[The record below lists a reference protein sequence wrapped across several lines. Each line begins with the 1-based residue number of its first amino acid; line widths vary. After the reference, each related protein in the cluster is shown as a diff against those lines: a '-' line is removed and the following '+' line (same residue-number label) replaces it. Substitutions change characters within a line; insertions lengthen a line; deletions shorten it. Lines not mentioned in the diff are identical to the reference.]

1 VVKDTKIFL
10 ILIAPILLVSLI
22 PNSDAT
28 INLENMSLLSDDG
41 NLVIDF
47 GKNIIE
53 QKTSKIKSIPTLEFG
68 IVQTVS
74 QHYFL
79 DFSDNL
85 SVKVYGNSIVVKS
98 FDQQIF
104 IYAQN
109 IGSNNYL
116 INAYTV
122 DNGFKKQSFRGTL
135 EPISG
140 PKTLESE
147 IIGTLPEMK
156 ILVKHTERAH
166 WQHLYFITARVF
178 DAELNKF
185 NEFDQ
190 NWGYIPGINILVEI
204 FNEDDEL
211 LTSLSGQT
219 GNTGYFEA
227 EYYIV
232 ENLIPRGDYLVNV
245 TADNGLV
252 QLTKSLPLFILGER
266 APSGGNSTVP

>member
-1 VVKDTKIFL
+1 MVKDTKIFIIPIIL
-10 ILIAPILLVSLI
+10 ILLI
-22 PNSDAT
+22 PLMPNSDAK
-28 INLENMSLLSDDG
+28 INLEGMSLLSEDG
-41 NLVIDF
+41 SLVIDF
-47 GKNIIE
+47 GENTLE
-53 QKTSKIKSIPTLEFG
+53 QRLTKIKTIPTLEFG

-85 SVKVYGNSIVVKS
+85 SVKVYGNSIVIKS

-116 INAYTV
+116 INAYTI

-140 PKTLESE
+140 PETLESE

-156 ILVKHTERAH
+156 ILVKQTDRVY
-166 WQHLYFITARVF
+166 WKHLYFITARVF

-190 NWGYIPGINILVEI
+190 NWGYIPGVNILVEI
-204 FNEDDEL
+204 FNEDNEL
-211 LTSLSGQT
+211 ITSLAGQT
-219 GNTGYFEA
+219 GNTGYYDA
-227 EYYIV
+227 EYYIIN
-232 ENLIPRGDYLVNV
+232 NLIPRGDYSVNV
-245 TADNGLV
+245 TADNGQV
-252 QLTKSLPLFILGER
+252 QLTKTFPLYILGEEPDR
-266 APSGGNSTVP
+266 GNSGP

>member
-1 VVKDTKIFL
+1 MVKDTKIFIIPIIL
-10 ILIAPILLVSLI
+10 ILLI
-22 PNSDAT
+22 PLMPNSDAK
-28 INLENMSLLSDDG
+28 INLEGMSLLSEDG
-41 NLVIDF
+41 SLVIDF
-47 GKNIIE
+47 GENTLE
-53 QKTSKIKSIPTLEFG
+53 QRLSKIKTIPTLEFG

-116 INAYTV
+116 INAYTI

-140 PKTLESE
+140 PETLESE
-147 IIGTLPEMK
+147 IIGTLPEMNL
-156 ILVKHTERAH
+156 LVKHTERLY
-166 WQHLYFITARVF
+166 WKESYFISARVF
-178 DAELNKF
+178 DAELNRF

-190 NWGYIPGINILVEI
+190 NWGYITGIDILVEI
-204 FNEDDEL
+204 FNGDDEL

-219 GNTGYFEA
+219 GNTGYYEA
-227 EYYIV
+227 EYYVID
-232 ENLIPRGDYLVNV
+232 NLNPRGAYTVNV
-245 TADNGLV
+245 TADNGQV
-252 QLTKSLPLFILGER
+252 ELTKTFPLHILGQR
-266 APSGGNSTVP
+266 PSDSSGP

>member
-1 VVKDTKIFL
+1 M
-10 ILIAPILLVSLI
+10 
-22 PNSDAT
+22 PNSDAK
-28 INLENMSLLSDDG
+28 INLEGMSLLSVDG
-41 NLVIDF
+41 SLVIDF
-47 GKNIIE
+47 GENTLE
-53 QKTSKIKSIPTLEFG
+53 QRLSKIKTIPTLEFG

-116 INAYTV
+116 INAYTI

-140 PKTLESE
+140 PETLESE

-156 ILVKHTERAH
+156 ILVKQTDRVY
-166 WQHLYFITARVF
+166 WKHLYSITVRVF
-178 DAELNKF
+178 DVELNKF
-185 NEFDQ
+185 NEFYS
-190 NWGYIPGINILVEI
+190 NWGFIPEVNILVEI
-204 FNEDDEL
+204 FDEEDDL
-211 LTSLSGQT
+211 LTSMSGQT
-219 GNTGYFEA
+219 GETGYFEDQF
-227 EYYIV
+227 YIID
-232 ENLIPRGDYLVNV
+232 NLIPRGDYSVNV
-245 TADNGLV
+245 TADNGQVRIV
-252 QLTKSLPLFILGER
+252 QTLPLFILGQE
-266 APSGGNSTVP
+266 APSGNSTAP